1 MPFKTLFFRSVAIA
15 AAVGAASFS
24 AQADLV
30 IPINATVSDSVQAFP
45 EPVMRAFKAVDI
57 QVEAKGTATSLD
69 APGIGGNSS
78 TFNLPITRIVIGPW
92 LSIKSGSAVGSALVF
107 TRVAY
112 DEITDEES
120 TKQLTLANFTIDY
133 VRKQVLADTTHSGKP
148 TVRQMPIYNYN
159 AATPLGLRYKFP
171 LSIYGY
177 EQLNQL
183 FLTDQAKAAYTDGL
197 ALPVFALP
205 SLKNDFGTL
214 TQTVTLKL
222 RSRAITTRPYEAQ

>member
-1 MPFKTLFFRSVAIA
+1 MPFSTQSLRVIATAAIA
-15 AAVGAASFS
+15 TAASFS

-30 IPINATVSDSVQAFP
+30 IPINFTVSDSVQAFP

-57 QVEAKGTATSLD
+57 KVDARGTASAVD
-69 APGIGGNSS
+69 APGLGGNSS
-78 TFNLPITRIVIGPW
+78 TFSLPVTRIVIGPW
-92 LSIKSGSAVGSALVF
+92 LKIKSGSAVGSALVF

-133 VRKQVLADTTHSGKP
+133 ARKLVLADTTHSGKP
-148 TVRQMPIYNYN
+148 TARQLPIYTFN
-159 AATPLGLRYKFP
+159 AATPLAIRYKFP
-171 LSIYGY
+171 VSIYGY

-197 ALPVFALP
+197 ALPIFALP

-214 TQTVTLKL
+214 TQTITLKL
-222 RSRAITTRPYEAQ
+222 RPRAITARPYETK

>member
-1 MPFKTLFFRSVAIA
+1 MQFSFSSLRTIALA
-15 AAVGAASFS
+15 AAVGAVSFS
-24 AQADLV
+24 AQADLT
-30 IPINATVSDSVQAFP
+30 IPLNATVSDSVQAFP

-57 QVEAKGTATSLD
+57 LVEGKGTTSALD

-78 TFNLPITRIVIGPW
+78 TFNFPITRIVIGPW

-133 VRKQVLADTTHSGKP
+133 VGHRVLADTTHSGK
-148 TVRQMPIYNYN
+148 TIRQMPVYNFN
-159 AATPLGLRYKFP
+159 TATPLGLRYKFP
-171 LSIYGY
+171 LAISGY
-177 EQLNQL
+177 EQLDQL
-183 FLTDQAKAAYTDGL
+183 YLTPEAKAAYTDGL
-197 ALPVFALP
+197 ALPIFALP

-222 RSRAITTRPYEAQ
+222 RSRPISTRPYVAQ

>member
-1 MPFKTLFFRSVAIA
+1 MSFSPVSMRAIA
-15 AAVGAASFS
+15 VAAVVGAASFS
-24 AQADLV
+24 AQADLT
-30 IPINATVSDSVQAFP
+30 IPLNATVSDSVQAFP
-45 EPVMRAFKAVDI
+45 ELVMRAFKAADI
-57 QVEAKGTATSLD
+57 AVEGKGTTTALD
-69 APGIGGNSS
+69 APGIGGNS
-78 TFNLPITRIVIGPW
+78 TTYNFPITKIVIGPW

-148 TVRQMPIYNYN
+148 TVRQMPIYNFN
-159 AATPLGLRYKFP
+159 TATPLGLRYKFP
-171 LSIYGY
+171 LAISGY

-183 FLTDQAKAAYTDGL
+183 YLTDQAKAAYTDGL

-214 TQTVTLKL
+214 TQTVTLNL
-222 RSRAITTRPYEAQ
+222 RPRPVSTRPYEAQ

>member
-1 MPFKTLFFRSVAIA
+1 MQFSFSSLRTIALA
-15 AAVGAASFS
+15 AAVGAVSFS
-24 AQADLV
+24 AQADLT
-30 IPINATVSDSVQAFP
+30 IPLNATVSDSVQAFP

-57 QVEAKGTATSLD
+57 LVEGKGTTSALD

-78 TFNLPITRIVIGPW
+78 TFNFPITRIVIGPW

-133 VRKQVLADTTHSGKP
+133 VGHRVLAATTHSGK
-148 TVRQMPIYNYN
+148 TIRQMPVYNFN
-159 AATPLGLRYKFP
+159 TATPLGLRYKFP
-171 LSIYGY
+171 LAISGY
-177 EQLNQL
+177 EQLDQL
-183 FLTDQAKAAYTDGL
+183 YLTPEAKAAYTDGL
-197 ALPVFALP
+197 ALPIFALP

-222 RSRAITTRPYEAQ
+222 RSRPISTRPYVAQ